1 MRISGYRVGS
11 SHRGRIPAA
20 VLAAFVL
27 AGRALAQPAIRVP
40 QPVPGLA
47 TTSAAVEPRI
57 FAEGV
62 VSTEADEINGSF
74 SPDGTE
80 YYFARVNPYTTSPHW
95 GVLLVTRYR
104 DGAWTA
110 PEVLKI
116 SGSGLD
122 LSPRVSPDGRTL
134 YFSSS
139 RPAPGSSAKLLR
151 IWAADRVG
159 SGWGEPRALPPP
171 VNTEKDWNFSP
182 SVTSEG
188 TLYFASTRD
197 GSEHTHVYRARR
209 AGFSAGANAGLPY
222 AEPERLGPEI
232 NSEVNEADPF
242 VSPDERIL
250 VFSSTGDGPPSDRD
264 RPETV
269 LGGGVRYARG
279 DLYASVRTGAGPEAK
294 WTKARHLEHGVNT
307 VADESSPSLTPDG
320 RFLFFTSE
328 RSPFSIPPSRTMDA
342 REIDRA
348 LRGTLNGH
356 GNVFFVSVDTLRP
369 PTDGANAVG
378 QTAR

>member
-1 MRISGYRVGS
+1 MLLLGNGVGS
-11 SHRGRIPAA
+11 PERIAA
-20 VLAAFVL
+20 AALVTALVL
-27 AGRALAQPAIRVP
+27 AGTTLAQPAAPRA
-40 QPVPGLA
+40 VPGLA
-47 TTSAAVEPRI
+47 TASAAAEPEL

-62 VSTEADEINGSF
+62 VSTEQDEINGSF

-95 GVLLVTRYR
+95 GVLFVTRYR

-116 SGSGLD
+116 SGRGLD

-139 RPAPGSSAKLLR
+139 RPAPGSSARVLR
-151 IWAADRVG
+151 IWAADRAG

-182 SVTSEG
+182 SVTSDG

-209 AGFSAGANAGLPY
+209 AGGGGTAAY
-222 AEPERLGPEI
+222 AQPERLGPEV
-232 NSEVNEADPF
+232 NSDVNEADPF

-250 VFSSTGDGPPSDRD
+250 VFSATGDGPPTDRD

-269 LGGGVRYARG
+269 QGGGVRYARG
-279 DLYASVRTGAGPEAK
+279 DLYASTSSGPGGR
-294 WTKARHLEHGVNT
+294 WTPARHLEHGVNT
-307 VADESSPSLTPDG
+307 FADEASPSLTPDG

-328 RSPFSIPPSRTMDA
+328 RSPFSIPPSRPLTFDA
-342 REIDRA
+342 REIARA
-348 LRGTLNGH
+348 LRSTLNGH
-356 GNVFFVSVDTLRP
+356 GNVFFVSVDALGLRP
-369 PTDGANAVG
+369 AG
-378 QTAR
+378 RSR

>member
-1 MRISGYRVGS
+1 MLLLGKGVGFL
-11 SHRGRIPAA
+11 HRGRIAA
-20 VLAAFVL
+20 TSIAAALAL
-27 AGRALAQPAIRVP
+27 AGRALAQPAVP
-40 QPVPGLA
+40 RAVPGLG
-47 TTSAAVEPRI
+47 TTSVAAEPRL

-62 VSTEADEINGSF
+62 VSTEDDEVNGSF

-80 YYFARVNPYTTSPHW
+80 YYFARVNPCTTSPHW
-95 GVLLVTRYR
+95 GVLFVTRYR

-110 PEVLKI
+110 PEILKI
-116 SGSGLD
+116 SGGGLD

-139 RPAPGSSAKLLR
+139 RPAPGSSARLLR
-151 IWAADRVG
+151 IWAADRAG

-182 SVTSEG
+182 SVTSDG

-197 GSEHTHVYRARR
+197 GSEHTHVYRARL
-209 AGFSAGANAGLPY
+209 AGLTY

-242 VSPDERIL
+242 VSSNERIL
-250 VFSSTGDGPPSDRD
+250 IFSSTGDGPPSDRD

-269 LGGGVRYARG
+269 QGGGVRYARG
-279 DLYASVRTGAGPEAK
+279 DLYASIRTSAGPGGK
-294 WTKARHLEHGVNT
+294 WTKARHLEQGVNT
-307 VADESSPSLTPDG
+307 FADESSPSLTPDG

-328 RSPFSIPPSRTMDA
+328 RSPFSIPPSRPMDA
-342 REIDRA
+342 RAIDRA

-356 GNVFFVSVDTLRP
+356 GNVFFVSVDALGLRP
-369 PTDGANAVG
+369 PEKT
-378 QTAR
+378 R